1 MTKKT
6 TDEIERFIELRAKG
20 LSYDKIASEI
30 GTSKPTLLKW
40 ASDYA
45 REIEVSQYFELNCIL
60 AQYEV
65 MRRDRV
71 EVVSETLHMALTELR
86 ARAQAG
92 NFADMTTD
100 KLVNVC
106 LVLENRLERE
116 TGSKRLEFSGAR
128 DLDYVLASFVEVD

>member
-40 ASDYA
+40 ASEYA
-45 REIEVSQYFELNCIL
+45 REIEQAQYFELNSIL
-60 AQYEV
+60 AQYQV
-65 MRRDRV
+65 MRRNRV

>member
-1 MTKKT
+1 MTKT
-6 TDEIERFIELRAKG
+6 NDEVQKFIELRARG
-20 LSYDKIASEI
+20 LSFDKIATET

-40 ASDYA
+40 ARDYQQELEQA
-45 REIEVSQYFELNCIL
+45 QYFEVQNLL

-65 MRRDRV
+65 MRRNRV
-71 EVVSETLHMALTELR
+71 EVIAETLHMALVELR

-100 KLVNVC
+100 KLTNMC

-116 TGSKRLEFSGAR
+116 TGSKRLEFSDAR
-128 DLDYVLASFVEVD
+128 NMEYLLSAFVEVD